1 MEINFDHFDA
11 YLAKHVSESN
21 RKSCVRVIKKLASGE
36 GVTHKNKPGKTFL
49 GGHTLT
55 LSDDIASIQKQAA
68 VWLPFRKGD
77 PNCLDL
83 GHGWALNHP
92 LSWLGKFKASIKD
105 ADSDSEDDQVLLS
118 DRHRAHRVAPTA
130 RKPEADKHLSSAE
143 RWALLK
149 AERANKPNANRKM
162 LELMRIRHEAE
173 KAAAAAAA
181 VPLSAKQVHEKI
193 AKGVPVVAAVQL
205 VKKPTPPPK
214 RKREE
219 SDASKMA
226 EELRKEKEKN
236 KKLERELR
244 QFKKKKSEDGAAAAS
259 KTADDDQGVEIA
271 CGIRIEE
278 LD

>member
-1 MEINFDHFDA
+1 MPKA
-11 YLAKHVSESN
+11 APKAKRASVTDGMATVTE
-21 RKSCVRVIKKLASGE
+21 KLASGVE
-36 GVTHKNKPGKTFL
+36 RKLIKFVERDGFYVVESGDRGHPKYIYNIRERWRVNADNFYFDGKVKKWKEANHYTPQPMPQKHKLDTSGAAGKSTMTMKP
-49 GGHTLT
+49 
-55 LSDDIASIQKQAA
+55 
-68 VWLPFRKGD
+68 
-77 PNCLDL
+77 
-83 GHGWALNHP
+83 
-92 LSWLGKFKASIKD
+92 GKFKASIKD

-118 DRHRAHRVAPTA
+118 NRCRATTA
-130 RKPEADKHLSSAE
+130 AGKSTMTVKMMMPPP
-143 RWALLK
+143 
-149 AERANKPNANRKM
+149 ANV
-162 LELMRIRHEAE
+162 
-173 KAAAAAAA
+173 

-193 AKGVPVVAAVQL
+193 AQGVPVVAAVEI

-214 RKREE
+214 RKRAE

>member
-1 MEINFDHFDA
+1 M
-11 YLAKHVSESN
+11 
-21 RKSCVRVIKKLASGE
+21 
-36 GVTHKNKPGKTFL
+36 
-49 GGHTLT
+49 
-55 LSDDIASIQKQAA
+55 
-68 VWLPFRKGD
+68 WLPFRKGD

-118 DRHRAHRVAPTA
+118 DRRRAHRVAPTA
-130 RKPEADKHLSSAE
+130 RKPTMHAPAK
-143 RWALLK
+143 
-149 AERANKPNANRKM
+149 
-162 LELMRIRHEAE
+162 
-173 KAAAAAAA
+173 A

-205 VKKPTPPPK
+205 VKKPTSPPK
-214 RKREE
+214 RKRAE